1 MKLDIYEAI
10 VTAIHLAYKE
20 SPQDFHNKVFTEGQL
35 TTLETIVRV
44 DGTLP
49 PKDKTYLLALIDLV
63 TPKY

>member
-10 VTAIHLAYKE
+10 ISAIHLAYKE
-20 SPQDFHNKVFTEGQL
+20 SPQNFHNKIFTEGQL
-35 TTLETIVRV
+35 STLETIVRV
-44 DGTLP
+44 DGTIP